1 MELWVRSQDR
11 ESLCTINGI
20 AVDDNTVITVS
31 LTLKNIFTLGTYKSK
46 ERALEVLDDIQ
57 NTMIKT
63 LDTFIQQTDNC
74 AVGYSQFAFYEMP
87 KE

>member
-46 ERALEVLDDIQ
+46 ERALEVLDEIQ
-57 NTMIKT
+57 NELEKRQLGLPNYT
-63 LDTFIQQTDNC
+63 
-74 AVGYSQFAFYEMP
+74 GFYEMP